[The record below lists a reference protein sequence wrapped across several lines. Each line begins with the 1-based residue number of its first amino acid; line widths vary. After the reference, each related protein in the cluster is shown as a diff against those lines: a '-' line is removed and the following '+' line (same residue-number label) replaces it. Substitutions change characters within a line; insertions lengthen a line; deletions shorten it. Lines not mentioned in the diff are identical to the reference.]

1 MLLYLESIIAYTSLL
16 GLLLPLVILYF
27 NKGYRTANRY
37 LAAFLF
43 FASLYV
49 LENFYFFYGVSLNKI
64 AFFTCV
70 HAFFYL
76 IGPFAFLY
84 VRSILRDNSKLSKT
98 DYLHFTLFVLSFIGY
113 IPYFFSSWEYKL
125 NVAHNLQGENWDISP
140 FHLNAIFLHEADQ
153 VLNVLHTY
161 FYSISLWY
169 LLQHHKKKT
178 DNPII
183 HKSQY
188 KLIHN
193 WLRLFASILTIITI
207 NFTLAM
213 AGVWLYDEKSLFLER
228 TGIVLFFASLV
239 YIGMNMVILFFPHI
253 MYGLPLDL
261 KLNAKD
267 LQTAEDSEINFPAIE
282 EPPVLLKE
290 ESLSQLDKIEPQLF
304 TLEYRNAIETSLE
317 SFKDRKAFLSVDFK
331 LIQISKES
339 GIPAHHLTYF
349 FNDIIKIS
357 FSDWRNNLRVEEAK
371 DLFRLGEADN
381 ITFKGISLQCGFA
394 SQNTFIRAFKNVT
407 GTTPRN
413 YLKSLP
419 KNAPF

>member
-1 MLLYLESIIAYTSLL
+1 M
-16 GLLLPLVILYF
+16 PLVLLYF

-37 LAAFLF
+37 LASFLF
-43 FASLYV
+43 VASLYV
-49 LENFYFFYGVSLNKI
+49 LENFYFFYGKSLNKI

-84 VRSILRDNSKLSKT
+84 VRSILRENSKLSKA
-98 DYLHFTLFVLSFIGY
+98 DYLHFTLFALSFIGY
-113 IPYFFSSWEYKL
+113 IPYFFSSWDYKL
-125 NVAHNLQGENWDISP
+125 IVAQNLQGENWDISP
-140 FHLNAIFLHEADQ
+140 FHLNVIFLHEVDQ

-161 FYSISLWY
+161 FYAISLWY

-193 WLRLFASILTIITI
+193 WLLLFASIFTIITI

-228 TGIVLFFASLV
+228 TGIALFFASLV

-253 MYGLPLDL
+253 MYGLPVDL
-261 KLNAKD
+261 KFESTGSGII
-267 LQTAEDSEINFPAIE
+267 QIAENNFPDIK

-290 ESLSQLDKIEPQLF
+290 ENLSQLDKIEPQLF
-304 TLEYRNAIETSLE
+304 TLEYRNVIETSLE
-317 SFKDRKAFLSVDFK
+317 IFKDRKAFLSVDFK

-349 FNDIIKIS
+349 FNDIKRMS
-357 FSDWRNNLRVEEAK
+357 FSEWRNSLRIEEAK
-371 DLFRLGEADN
+371 NLFRLGEADN

-394 SQNTFIRAFKNVT
+394 SQNTFIRAFKNAT
-407 GTTPRN
+407 GTTPSA

-419 KNAPF
+419 